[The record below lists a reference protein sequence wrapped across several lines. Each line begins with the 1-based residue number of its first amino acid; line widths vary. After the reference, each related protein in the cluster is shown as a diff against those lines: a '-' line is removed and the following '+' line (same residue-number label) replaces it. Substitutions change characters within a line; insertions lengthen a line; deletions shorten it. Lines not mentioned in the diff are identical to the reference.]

1 MSKAAELANLIGN
14 INMGGGGVNRNVIIN
29 GAMNV
34 SQRNTSFTGLGG
46 STGAVYTLDRWHTY
60 DSATAGRA
68 TVTQDSSAPSGFAN
82 SLKVDCTTADTSIAA
97 GEIFLLAQRIEGQ
110 NLQAF
115 AKGTSDAKPFTLSFY
130 AKANASKTYVA
141 ELYDVDNS
149 RHVGKTFTVGTDW
162 ARHEITFPADTT
174 GAFGDDNARSLD
186 VSIWLHGGSTFTG
199 GTLGTTWQA
208 EDADDRAA
216 GIGSFFDS
224 TSNTFFITGVQLEV
238 GQNSTS
244 FEHEPFDVTRHK
256 CLRYYE
262 HNYEAGYYPADG
274 VTYSNTASPFLGNC
288 YHSSGGGGKYILTY
302 HKFEV
307 EKRASPTTTMYR
319 VAGLG
324 GGSTA
329 NRWDWFNY
337 SGGWDETDDATEAG
351 EISSQHHGALARDSG
366 AGVDE
371 ALNIAGGWQADAEL

>member
-1 MSKAAELANLIGN
+1 MSKAAELASLIGN
-14 INMGGGGVNRNVIIN
+14 INAGGGGVNRNVIIN

-34 SQRNTSFTGLGG
+34 AQKGTSHTGLGG

-149 RHVGKTFTVGTDW
+149 RHVGKTFTVGTSW

-238 GQNSTS
+238 GQNPTE
-244 FEHEPFDVTRHK
+244 FEHEPISQTEIK
-256 CLRYYE
+256 CFRYTQRLP
-262 HNYEAGYYPADG
+262 HRDN
-274 VTYSNTASPFLGNC
+274 
-288 YHSSGGGGKYILTY
+288 SSGSGYANI
-302 HKFEV
+302 
-307 EKRASPTTTMYR
+307 TTMGRNDGTTLHTGGIMLPVVMRTDATMTSSGSFR
-319 VAGLG
+319 VHHPSAATAVTGLAIDDNF
-324 GGSTA
+324 STA
-329 NRWDWFNY
+329 GNLGINATVS
-337 SGGWDETDDATEAG
+337 SGLTAGHGSQLEQNNDPDAH
-351 EISSQHHGALARDSG
+351 ILLS
-366 AGVDE
+366 
-371 ALNIAGGWQADAEL
+371 AEL